1 MNDSCLSSLFYTTK
15 LSVLFDLPAYCSK
28 KTQTKLNLNLIKHGF
43 FIFSIE
49 IFCMFLFSLT
59 RLVRYSPVR
68 IRRGVSNRRGGSGK
82 ISKTLQEGGHF
93 LIRGGSDKPKMLQ
106 EGDP

>member
-1 MNDSCLSSLFYTTK
+1 MNDSCLSSLFTLQK

-49 IFCMFLFSLT
+49 IFCLFCFFDKASE
-59 RLVRYSPVR
+59 VRTPVADNLPKVR
-68 IRRGVSNRRGGSGK
+68 IHCNLR
-82 ISKTLQEGGHF
+82 
-93 LIRGGSDKPKMLQ
+93 
-106 EGDP
+106 

>member
-1 MNDSCLSSLFYTTK
+1 MATVIAYIAEKTVQKFLMFILS
-15 LSVLFDLPAYCSK
+15 
-28 KTQTKLNLNLIKHGF
+28 
-43 FIFSIE
+43 
-49 IFCMFLFSLT
+49 
-59 RLVRYSPVR
+59 YSPVR

-106 EGDP
+106 EGGP